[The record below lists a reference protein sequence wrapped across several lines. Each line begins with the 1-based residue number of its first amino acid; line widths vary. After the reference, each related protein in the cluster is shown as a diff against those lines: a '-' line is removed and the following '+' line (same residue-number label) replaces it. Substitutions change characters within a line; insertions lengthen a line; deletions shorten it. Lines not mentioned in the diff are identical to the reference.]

1 MNLGMPEMIFIVLM
15 ALIIFGPRRLPEVA
29 RQVTRFM
36 NDFRRASNEFKAQLE
51 SEVHKLEAEM
61 EKEAS
66 AVKDRVGN
74 LEPQILPPATPLPA
88 GTIASGSSAT
98 EAVVS
103 EPAAPLP
110 ETSSST
116 SLNPSQHADA

>member
-1 MNLGMPEMIFIVLM
+1 MNLGMPEMIFIVLL

-88 GTIASGSSAT
+88 GTIASGSSVA

-103 EPAAPLP
+103 EPEARLP
-110 ETSSST
+110 ETSET
-116 SLNPSQHADA
+116 ANLNPPQHADA